1 LPLSFLFFER
11 EPKNFENFERE
22 RILLTMNANAQ
33 MCERVQKYAHMV
45 YTAICTIDLEQKI
58 IPPIIV
64 ENFMK
69 YLSNPLECQNL
80 KSRAD
85 NTLLTDTT
93 SFSFMSVPKN

>member
-11 EPKNFENFERE
+11 EPKNFEIFERE

-69 YLSNPLECQNL
+69 YLSNL
-80 KSRAD
+80 KSIR
-85 NTLLTDTT
+85 
-93 SFSFMSVPKN
+93 MSKFKEQSGQYTAN